1 MSDLFSRNARIISK
15 WTERILSTGIF
26 FSIAVF
32 TYQTVLVLIEM
43 DWGHSETFYEMI
55 YRTLLIVIGI
65 ELIRTLITHD
75 LHTILEL
82 LAIVIARKL
91 LKPDLANLDI
101 ILSVAAFSGLLAARK
116 FLLEPES
123 ENKS

>member
-1 MSDLFSRNARIISK
+1 VSDLFSRNARVVSK
-15 WTERILSTGIF
+15 WAERILSIGIF
-26 FSIAVF
+26 ISIAVF
-32 TYQTVLVLIEM
+32 TYHTVLVLVEM
-43 DWGHSETFYEMI
+43 DWGYSETFYEMI
-55 YRTLLIVIGI
+55 YRILLIVIGI

-91 LKPDLANLDI
+91 LKPDLVNLDI

-116 FLLEPES
+116 YLLEPES
-123 ENKS
+123 DNNL